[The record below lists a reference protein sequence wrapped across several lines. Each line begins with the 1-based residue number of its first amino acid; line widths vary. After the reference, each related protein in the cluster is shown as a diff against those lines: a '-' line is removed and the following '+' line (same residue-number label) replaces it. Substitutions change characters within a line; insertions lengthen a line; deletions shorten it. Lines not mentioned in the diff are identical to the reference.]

1 MYAGEVDK
9 SFDMVLQGTTAP
21 NTSYRHY
28 TSSFHEVFHVRRQP
42 ICRLKYRQWILNR
55 KSRAHYFGT

>member
-21 NTSYRHY
+21 HTSYRHY
-28 TSSFHEVFHVRRQP
+28 TSSFHEVFHVRRQT
-42 ICRLKYRQWILNR
+42 ICRLKYNTTRQKIYSHIYI
-55 KSRAHYFGT
+55 KI